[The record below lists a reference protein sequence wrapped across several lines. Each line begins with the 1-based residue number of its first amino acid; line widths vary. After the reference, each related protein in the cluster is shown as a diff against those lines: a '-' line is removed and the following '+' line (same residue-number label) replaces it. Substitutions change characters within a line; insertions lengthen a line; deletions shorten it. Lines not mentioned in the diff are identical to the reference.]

1 MINVQ
6 EIADYQL
13 RELFTGKLLIN
24 KYDLSLK
31 YNYELVVFWKAFI
44 YDLIVEIYKKYGEF
58 KVEVSMDDF
67 DFSIKRYEKIIK
79 QYDLSIDIRDYV
91 EINDYIFFTEWKK
104 QPYTGVKY
112 LEDKILLIQFLGA
125 QCNGSTAV
133 FKTV

>member
-1 MINVQ
+1 MINIQ

-67 DFSIKRYEKIIK
+67 DFSIERYEKIIR

-125 QCNGSTAV
+125 
-133 FKTV
+133 

>member
-13 RELFTGKLLIN
+13 RELFVGKLLIN

-31 YNYELVVFWKAFI
+31 YDYELAVFWKAFI

-58 KVEVSMDDF
+58 KVEVSMSDF
-67 DFSIKRYEKIIK
+67 DFSIERYEKIIK

-104 QPYTGVKY
+104 QPYTGIKY

-125 QCNGSTAV
+125 
-133 FKTV
+133 

>member
-58 KVEVSMDDF
+58 IVEVSMDDF

-79 QYDLSIDIRDYV
+79 QSDLSIDIRDYV

-125 QCNGSTAV
+125 
-133 FKTV
+133 

>member
-1 MINVQ
+1 MINTQ

-67 DFSIKRYEKIIK
+67 DFSIERYEKIIR

-125 QCNGSTAV
+125 
-133 FKTV
+133 

>member
-1 MINVQ
+1 MINIQ

-58 KVEVSMDDF
+58 KVEISMDDF
-67 DFSIKRYEKIIK
+67 DFSIERYEKIIK

-125 QCNGSTAV
+125 
-133 FKTV
+133 

>member
-58 KVEVSMDDF
+58 KVEVSMSDF
-67 DFSIKRYEKIIK
+67 DFSIERYEKIIK

-104 QPYTGVKY
+104 QPYTGIKY

-125 QCNGSTAV
+125 
-133 FKTV
+133 

>member
-1 MINVQ
+1 MINIQ

-67 DFSIKRYEKIIK
+67 DFSIERYEKIIK

-125 QCNGSTAV
+125 
-133 FKTV
+133 

>member
-125 QCNGSTAV
+125 
-133 FKTV
+133 